1 MQPSGDVGR
10 RPWFGSFWSVVSPL
24 QSVDSRPVQADV
36 ECGYG
41 LDDLVHLPTMVATWL
56 YPLGQYAFS
65 PDDALLPLG
74 VLLIIVAL
82 MLGIRKKRRRIAQR
96 GTAREQLE
104 RMNQETA
111 VRGDLEQLMVEIEQL
126 AKRLGAQLDAKTL
139 ALEKLLHEADQVIE
153 KLERGAGPTEPP
165 ADPQTIRIYRL
176 ADEGRSPMEI
186 AQELDEHVGKVEL
199 ILALR
204 KAR

>member
-1 MQPSGDVGR
+1 
-10 RPWFGSFWSVVSPL
+10 
-24 QSVDSRPVQADV
+24 
-36 ECGYG
+36 
-41 LDDLVHLPTMVATWL
+41 MVATWL

-65 PDDALLPLG
+65 PDDALLLLG